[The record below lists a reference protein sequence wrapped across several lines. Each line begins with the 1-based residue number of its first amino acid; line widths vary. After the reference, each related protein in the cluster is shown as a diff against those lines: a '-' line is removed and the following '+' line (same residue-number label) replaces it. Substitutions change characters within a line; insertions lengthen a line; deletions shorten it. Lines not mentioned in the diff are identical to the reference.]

1 MAEAEAAH
9 AAHDILQVLAECHR
23 KGICYA
29 DVKPANFLLTRPY
42 RRSGKGDDSRLLEL
56 RTTDFGCSQRI
67 QEVRV
72 CHCGTAAIPQLRRCE
87 LSGGA
92 CFTGIAKSL
101 DLCAASQSGKLN
113 KRTGTPLYM
122 APELFMRYYGVES
135 DQVITAVP
143 CKSLLCNAMRSCCR
157 FSVEYTTLK

>member
-42 RRSGKGDDSRLLEL
+42 RRSGKGDDSRLLDL

-72 CHCGTAAIPQLRRCE
+72 CHSGTLQCRSFAAV
-87 LSGGA
+87 SYFG
-92 CFTGIAKSL
+92 
-101 DLCAASQSGKLN
+101 CALGRN
-113 KRTGTPLYM
+113 VR
-122 APELFMRYYGVES
+122 V
-135 DQVITAVP
+135 
-143 CKSLLCNAMRSCCR
+143 
-157 FSVEYTTLK
+157 

>member
-29 DVKPANFLLTRPY
+29 DVKPANFLLTCPY

-72 CHCGTAAIPQLRRCE
+72 CHCGTAAIPQLCRCE
-87 LSGGA
+87 LFLG
-92 CFTGIAKSL
+92 
-101 DLCAASQSGKLN
+101 CAPGRRCKNTSFCSAAQSGKLN

-135 DQVITAVP
+135 DQVTTA
-143 CKSLLCNAMRSCCR
+143 
-157 FSVEYTTLK
+157 

>member
-72 CHCGTAAIPQLRRCE
+72 CQCGIAATPQLCRCG
-87 LSGGA
+87 LSVIQ
-92 CFTGIAKSL
+92 TW
-101 DLCAASQSGKLN
+101 
-113 KRTGTPLYM
+113 YM
-122 APELFMRYYGVES
+122 H
-135 DQVITAVP
+135 
-143 CKSLLCNAMRSCCR
+143 
-157 FSVEYTTLK
+157 

>member
-72 CHCGTAAIPQLRRCE
+72 CHCGTAANCTCADVSCLGLHAWQEMQEVLTFVLPRRVGSSISEQELRSTWHQNC
-87 LSGGA
+87 S
-92 CFTGIAKSL
+92 
-101 DLCAASQSGKLN
+101 CAI
-113 KRTGTPLYM
+113 M
-122 APELFMRYYGVES
+122 V
-135 DQVITAVP
+135 
-143 CKSLLCNAMRSCCR
+143 
-157 FSVEYTTLK
+157 